1 MTMPFYVSPEQ
12 LTKDRA
18 EFARKGISRGRAV
31 IVVSCPDGI
40 ALVADNPS
48 ESLRK
53 IGEIHDRIGFAAVGK
68 YNEFEA
74 LRQAGVRWADVR
86 AYAYDR
92 TDVTGR
98 GLASVYASLLA
109 TGFTAETKPF
119 EVELAVAEVGADS
132 DGDRIF
138 KLGFDGSIMDQD
150 SCVVMGGQQSAIQE
164 AFTAQGQPD
173 SFAAAVR
180 YAHAALGEPAA
191 LEVGVLRRPEPRSSR
206 RVGFHRCFDRLSSA
220 SVSELLKEQA

>member
-31 IVVSCPDGI
+31 IVVSCPEGI

-53 IGEIHDRIGFAAVGK
+53 IGEIHDRIAFAAVGK

-98 GLASVYASLLA
+98 GLASVYASLMA

-119 EVELAVAEVGADS
+119 EVELTVAEVGPHPGA
-132 DGDRIF
+132 DRIF

-150 SCVVMGGQQSAIQE
+150 NFVVMGGNQAAIQE
-164 AFTAQGQPD
+164 AFTGHGQPQ
-173 SFAAAVR
+173 SLAAAVHT
-180 YAHAALGEPAA
+180 AHQTLGTPAA
-191 LEVGVLRRPEPRSSR
+191 LEVGVLRRPEPNQSR
-206 RVGFHRCFDRLSSA
+206 RVGFHRCFDRLTPA
-220 SVSELLKEQA
+220 QVTELLKEQA

>member
-1 MTMPFYVSPEQ
+1 MPFYVSPEQ

-98 GLASVYASLLA
+98 GLASVYASLMA

-119 EVELAVAEVGADS
+119 EVELAVAEVGVEMGA
-132 DGDRIF
+132 DRIF

-150 SCVVMGGQQSAIQE
+150 NFVVMGGQQTTIQE
-164 AFTAQGQPD
+164 AFTAQGEPKD
-173 SFAAAVR
+173 LAAAVR
-180 YAHAALGEPAA
+180 YAHIALGEPAA
-191 LEVGVLRRPEPRSSR
+191 LEVGVLRRPQRSTSR
-206 RVGFHRCFDRLSSA
+206 RVGAHRCFERLSPA
-220 SVSELLKEQA
+220 RVLELLKEQA